1 MKNSYIIVIMSS
13 KLIRTISTIVVLFLI
28 SISCFGE
35 DTNRP
40 KFKSIVLGSAGG
52 LSEDNLTSFLLSPI
66 NENNFIAL
74 DAGTIFYG
82 IKKASELGSF
92 AEIEVPK
99 DSVLST
105 EGWILRKHIK
115 AYLISHAHLDHV
127 SGLIINS
134 AADSKKSIL
143 GIPKTIDYLRDH
155 IFNWKVWPNF
165 GSEGQG
171 FHINQYKYV
180 QLEPL
185 KETQIEKTT
194 MSVIPFVLSHGNDH
208 YPSTAFLI
216 NSNGYYVLYFGD
228 TGPDFVEKAHNMKT
242 VWTYVAPLIKE
253 KKLRAIFLESS
264 FTNSRPDSQLY
275 GHLTP
280 KWMIRELTVLAKL
293 VDFENYSKVLKG
305 FPVVVTHIKPSIRKD
320 RNTKAIIAKE
330 LKELNSLGV
339 NFIVPN
345 QGDRFEF

>member
-13 KLIRTISTIVVLFLI
+13 KLIRTISTIVVLLFI
-28 SISCFGE
+28 SVSCYGE
-35 DTNRP
+35 DVIQP
-40 KFKSIVLGSAGG
+40 KFKAIVLGSAGG
-52 LSEDNLTSFLLSPI
+52 LSEDNLTSYLLSPI

-82 IKKASELGSF
+82 IKKSIERGSF
-92 AEIEVPK
+92 SEIEVPK

-155 IFNWKVWPNF
+155 IFNWKIWPNF
-165 GSEGQG
+165 GSAGQG

-180 QLEPL
+180 QLEPI
-185 KETQIEKTT
+185 KETKIEQTS

-228 TGPDFVEKAHNMKT
+228 TGPDIVEKADNMKI
-242 VWTYVAPLIKE
+242 VWAYVAPLIKE

-264 FTNSRPDSQLY
+264 FPSSRPDNMLY

-280 KWMIRELTVLAKL
+280 KWMIHELSSLSSL
-293 VDFENYSKVLKG
+293 VNKENPKSSLKDL
-305 FPVVVTHIKPSIRKD
+305 PVVVTHIKPSIRKD
-320 RNTKAIIAKE
+320 RNTKEIIRKE
-330 LKELNSLGV
+330 LEELNSLGV
-339 NFIVPN
+339 KFIIPS
-345 QGDRFEF
+345 QGDRLEF

>member
-13 KLIRTISTIVVLFLI
+13 KLIRTISTIVVLFFI

-92 AEIEVPK
+92 SAIEVPK
-99 DSVLST
+99 DSVLSI
-105 EGWILRKHIK
+105 EGWILRKYIK

-143 GIPKTIDYLRDH
+143 GIPKTIDYIREHL
-155 IFNWKVWPNF
+155 FNWEVWPNF

-171 FHINQYKYV
+171 YHINQYKYV
-180 QLEPL
+180 KLEPL
-185 KETQIEKTT
+185 KETQIEQTS

-228 TGPDFVEKAHNMKT
+228 TGPDIMEKADNMKS

-264 FTNSRPDSQLY
+264 FSSERPDSHLY

-280 KWMIRELTVLAKL
+280 KWMIHELSSLASL
-293 VDFENYSKVLKG
+293 VNKENPKSSLKDL
-305 FPVVVTHIKPSIRKD
+305 PVVVTHIKPSIKKD
-320 RNTKAIIAKE
+320 RNTKEIIRKE
-330 LKELNSLGV
+330 LEELNSLGV
-339 NFIVPN
+339 NFIIPS
-345 QGDRFEF
+345 QGDRLEF

>member
-1 MKNSYIIVIMSS
+1 MKNSYIIVIMRS
-13 KLIRTISTIVVLFLI
+13 KLIRTISTIVILFFVSINCI
-28 SISCFGE
+28 SE

-40 KFKSIVLGSAGG
+40 KFKAIVLGSAGG
-52 LSEDNLTSFLLSPI
+52 LSENNLTSFLLSPI

-82 IKKASELGSF
+82 IKKATERGSF
-92 AEIEVPK
+92 SAIEVPK
-99 DSVLST
+99 DSALST

-185 KETQIEKTT
+185 KKTKIEQTSMAVT
-194 MSVIPFVLSHGNDH
+194 PFVLSHGNDH
-208 YPSTAFLI
+208 YPSTAFFV

-228 TGPDFVEKAHNMKT
+228 TGPDIIEKADNMKT
-242 VWTYVAPLIKE
+242 VWTYVAPLVKE

-264 FTNSRPDSQLY
+264 FTSSRPDNMLY

-280 KWMIRELTVLAKL
+280 KWMIHELSILASL
-293 VDFENYSKVLKG
+293 VNKENPKSSLKDL
-305 FPVVVTHIKPSIRKD
+305 PVVVTHIKPSIKKD
-320 RNTKAIIAKE
+320 RNTKEIIRKE
-330 LKELNSLGV
+330 LEELNSLGV
-339 NFIVPN
+339 KFIIPS
-345 QGDRFEF
+345 QGDRLEF